1 MADAGREPTRAQEP
15 GGGTQGGAAASLIRG
30 QTQCRC
36 GSSGTCALSK
46 LLQLNFFFFF
56 FFVNMYYSKSMRP
69 I

>member
-46 LLQLNFFFFF
+46 LLQLNFF
-56 FFVNMYYSKSMRP
+56 Y
-69 I
+69 